1 MKNLKMK
8 SLRFGL
14 LAFAM
19 LTFSTFAFA
28 QDREKINVR
37 DFSGLS
43 VSSAFAVEISV
54 GNEVSLEIEIEDQF
68 RSDLIAEVRGSML
81 IIGLENSRKNRR
93 MRESPKAYITVKS
106 LNKIH
111 VSGAV
116 SLRTLD
122 VIKTDDMELHLSGAS
137 VVKLELEADDLSF
150 EASGASVVNIEG
162 SAKTQ
167 NIRMSGSSIYRAYDF
182 ETTDTDIRVG
192 GACSVNVYVSGD
204 LDVRA
209 SGASSVRYKGGASVN
224 SDTSGAS
231 SVRKG

>member
-1 MKNLKMK
+1 MK
-8 SLRFGL
+8 SFRSSLMGL
-14 LAFAM
+14 AM
-19 LTFSTFAFA
+19 LMVTTLTFA

-37 DFSGLS
+37 SFDGLS

-54 GNEVSLEIEIEDQF
+54 GNEESLEIEIDDQF
-68 RSDLIAEVRGSML
+68 RDDLIAEVRGGML
-81 IIGLENSRKNRR
+81 ILGLESNRKNRR

-111 VSGAV
+111 VSGAA

-122 VIKTDDMELHLSGAS
+122 VLKSDEMELHLSGAS
-137 VVKLELEADDLSF
+137 VVKMELETGEFSM
-150 EASGASVVNIEG
+150 EGSGASVVNLEG
-162 SAKTQ
+162 SAKSQ
-167 NIRMSGSSIYRAYDF
+167 KIRMSGSTIFRAFDF
-182 ETTDTDIRVG
+182 ESIDADIRVG

-204 LDVRA
+204 LEVRA
-209 SGASSVRYKGGASVN
+209 SGASSVRYKGSPSVN